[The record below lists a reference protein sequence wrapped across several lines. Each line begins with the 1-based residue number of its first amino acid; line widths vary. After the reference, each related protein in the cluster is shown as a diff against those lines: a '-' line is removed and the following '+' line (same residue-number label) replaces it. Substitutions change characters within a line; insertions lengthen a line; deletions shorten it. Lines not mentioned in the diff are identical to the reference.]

1 MSSQY
6 ILSNMNHNYCI
17 IMAGGVGSRFWPSS
31 TSKRPKQFLDIL
43 GTGETLIQQTFRRL
57 TNISPP
63 ENIYVI
69 TNESYADITQEQL
82 PQIPAENIILEPARR
97 NTAPCIA
104 YATFK
109 IKKKDPLANMVI
121 SPADHLITNETEFKR
136 VINLGL
142 EATTEHN
149 ILLTLGIKPHRPETG
164 YGYIQ
169 YREPERELNEEI
181 QQVKTFTE
189 KPNLDMAKQFIE
201 SGDFLWN
208 SGIFL
213 WNANA
218 IMNAFD
224 KHLPEIYQSFE
235 QGWDVLNTPEEKA
248 FIDEIYPSCENES
261 VDYGIMEK
269 AKNVF
274 VIPSDFGWSDL
285 GSWGSVHDESEED
298 ENGNSTNSKK
308 VLLYNSR
315 NNIIRI
321 DDDKLA
327 AISGMN
333 DYIIIQDGDRI
344 LVCPRS
350 EEQEIKRIVN
360 DVKMDFGDLHT

>member
-1 MSSQY
+1 
-6 ILSNMNHNYCI
+6 
-17 IMAGGVGSRFWPSS
+17 MAGGIGSRFWPSS
-31 TSKRPKQFLDIL
+31 TSKKPKQFLDIL

-57 TNISPP
+57 TNICPP

-69 TNESYADITQEQL
+69 TNDNYADITQEQL
-82 PQIPAENIILEPARR
+82 PDIPSENIILEPARR

-121 SPADHLITNETEFKR
+121 SPADHLITNEAEFKR
-136 VINLGL
+136 VIELGL
-142 EATTEHN
+142 AATAENN
-149 ILLTLGIKPHRPETG
+149 ILMTLGIKPHRPETG

-169 YREPERELNEEI
+169 YKKPQKELHKEV

-189 KPNLDMAKQFIE
+189 KPNLEMAQSFID

-213 WNANA
+213 WNANT

-224 KHLPEIYQSFE
+224 KHLPDIYQSFE
-235 QGWDVLNTPEEKA
+235 QGWDVLNTEKEQA
-248 FIDEIYPSCENES
+248 FIEEVYPSCENES
-261 VDYGIMEK
+261 VDYGILEK

-274 VIPSDFGWSDL
+274 VIPSEFGWSDL
-285 GSWGSVHDESEED
+285 GSWGSVHEQSDTD
-298 ENGNSTNSKK
+298 DNGNSTNTKK

-315 NNIIRI
+315 NNVVRI
-321 DDDKLA
+321 DKDKLA
-327 AISGMN
+327 VISGLE
-333 DYIIIQDGDRI
+333 DYIVIQDEDRI
-344 LVCPRS
+344 LICPRS
-350 EEQEIKRIVN
+350 EEQDIKRMVN
-360 DVKMDFGDLHT
+360 DVKVDFGDLYT